1 MNIRRISRIFLPL
14 FLGWVLLAPAR
25 SYAFVPA
32 AVYAAYA
39 VAPSG
44 ASVALSAAGTALTG
58 LVGTGLLYLA
68 LGDGST
74 SKLRIP
80 LGVEPVPAPDAP
92 ATSIPSPLVKYDY
105 VSSGAFTYS
114 TQSEA
119 CQSNPTIDR
128 SVYCTFTG
136 TAYQGVVNGLEQSYC
151 KWTLCDGRTGFDGGT
166 VYGKTFTSCPSGY
179 APDGSGGCTLV
190 DARQATPD
198 NFCDI
203 SRSGTTLATI
213 QDNDCAALNSEV
225 QQACSGSSCT
235 IAGKDTNGN
244 PVRIEITA
252 NPDGGTSTRV
262 YTQRTSSGQTVVET
276 ATIRTNGDGVVQQA
290 ASTTNA
296 GSLPMD
302 GAPEVGTPVTPSEI
316 TFPTDYAR
324 QGEAAAAAAPAVQK
338 LTSIETALNDSTVPD
353 TATEPQLIT
362 DVMAQRDNV
371 DEDITATGS
380 AGLPFALPELS
391 NPFQPMACQ
400 PLGFSTHGYSVTFDI
415 CPWVPTI
422 KEILGYA
429 LYVLTAGMLFNMLM
443 RRPDVSRG

>member
-44 ASVALSAAGTALTG
+44 ASVALSAAGTGLTA
-58 LVGTGLLYLA
+58 LVGTGLLYLS
-68 LGDGST
+68 LSDGGT
-74 SKLRIP
+74 SQLRVP
-80 LGVEPVPAPDAP
+80 LGVDPVPAPTAP
-92 ATSIPSPLVKYDY
+92 ATTTAQTTMQYRVYIDWFNQTYTG
-105 VSSGAFTYS
+105 SSFQAACSAVPWGDNNATY
-114 TQSEA
+114 
-119 CQSNPTIDR
+119 I
-128 SVYCTFTG
+128 
-136 TAYQGVVNGLEQSYC
+136 GVNAAG
-151 KWTLCDGRTGFDGGT
+151 
-166 VYGKTFTSCPSGY
+166 TSCLYAYGTGCVAPNYCNKGVFSTAPVTNCPAGY
-179 APDGSGGCTLV
+179 TASGGSCALS

-203 SRSGTTLATI
+203 SRNGTTLATI
-213 QDNDCAALNSEV
+213 QDNDCAALNADV
-225 QQACSGSSCT
+225 QAACSGSSCT
-235 IAGKDTNGN
+235 IAGKDSSGN
-244 PVRIEITA
+244 PIRIEINA
-252 NPDGGTSTRV
+252 NPDGGTSTTV
-262 YTQRTSSGQTVVET
+262 YTQRTSSGQSVIDT
-276 ATIRTNGDGVVQQA
+276 ATIRTSGDGVVQQA

-302 GAPEVGTPVTPSEI
+302 GAPVVGTPVTPSEV

-338 LTSIETALNDSTVPD
+338 LTNIETALTDSTVPD
-353 TATEPQLIT
+353 AATEPQSIT